1 MSTAAPTPRRVR
13 RYDRSEG
20 QLLRVYRREQDGAI
34 LAEGYA
40 CSERIQEYLNPDGS
54 IRRELITLQA
64 VKDTAR
70 GIARAVLTFHHPKE
84 WVSPDTYQD
93 ASVGDVDGETM
104 VDEPETEDVQGGFCK
119 VKVAVRRRDALQA
132 FEDDGVV
139 ELSPGYIAEVVDEP
153 GEWQGQRYDAKQVGR
168 PVINHL
174 ALVPRGRG
182 GPSIRLRADGG
193 DAELVPAS
201 DSRGGNPTQT
211 RTPRTAM
218 NKLFAL
224 AGLLGLA
231 FKADAEDAQLVDDMI
246 PAIKALK
253 ADADEGAAMLKA
265 LKDMGYESMDA
276 LKADMG
282 ALKTLMKDMKV
293 EDMAGL
299 KKAIADMQVKKD
311 AAETDRQALQTKL
324 DAIERTAAEARLKRL
339 ADALNQGRSADQQV
353 KLDGLDLKA
362 QRVAVAKARLDSV
375 SADSPNDYIDGVLDL
390 IESETKRG
398 DSQPTGGSYL
408 DAFGAQFT
416 PPTKETGSGTSPSA
430 HSDADLDH
438 RFRDPHLD
446 HAKARFGQP
455 IGGAQ

>member
-1 MSTAAPTPRRVR
+1 MPTSAPQPRRVR

-20 QLLRVYRREQDGAI
+20 QLLRVFKREQDGAI

-64 VKDTAR
+64 VEDTAR
-70 GIARAVLTFHHPKE
+70 GIGRAVLTFHHPKK
-84 WVSPDTYQD
+84 WVDPDTYQD
-93 ASVGDVDGETM
+93 ASVGDVDGETGL
-104 VDEPETEDVQGGFCK
+104 VEPQTEDVQGGFCK

-139 ELSPGYIAEVVDEP
+139 ELSPGYIAEVIDEP
-153 GEWQGQRYDAKQVGR
+153 GEWRGQRYDAKQVAR

-182 GPSIRLRADGG
+182 GHSIRLRADGG
-193 DAELVPAS
+193 DAELVPVH
-201 DSRGGNPTQT
+201 DTGGGNSAQT

-246 PAIKALK
+246 PAIKELK
-253 ADADEGAAMLKA
+253 SDAEEGAAMLKA

-276 LKADMG
+276 LKADVG
-282 ALKTLMKDMKV
+282 NLQALMTDMKV

-311 AAETDRQALQTKL
+311 AAENDRQALQTKL
-324 DAIERTAAEARLKRL
+324 DAIERTAAEARLKVL
-339 ADALNQGRSADQQV
+339 ADALNRGRAEDKQV

-375 SADSPNDYIDGVLDL
+375 TADSADAYIDGVLDL
-390 IESETKRG
+390 IEAEAQRG
-398 DSQPTGGSYL
+398 DNGGNAGTRPHL
-408 DAFGAQFT
+408 DGFREFVDTRDNGD
-416 PPTKETGSGTSPSA
+416 GSKRA
-430 HSDADLDH
+430 DADP
-438 RFRDPHLD
+438 FYTPHLD
-446 HAKARFGQP
+446 HAAQAFGAAA
-455 IGGAQ
+455 GGAK